1 MPSEKEL
8 REALDA
14 VQRLRTPPLPG
25 PRQREEL
32 LAEVAKVLRQ
42 LLPEQASG
50 AIEQVTEPAGDPEHD
65 LENDP
70 VIGSF
75 RER

>member
-1 MPSEKEL
+1 MMPSEKEL

-32 LAEVAKVLRQ
+32 LAMVHKVLRQ
-42 LLPEQASG
+42 LVT
-50 AIEQVTEPAGDPEHD
+50 EQVAVEQVAAPETGPDLADDPILAHI
-65 LENDP
+65 LE
-70 VIGSF
+70 
-75 RER
+75 R